1 MWLLQSLQISLMP
14 KTLLPWINTISK
26 LDDINL
32 TAKAKTNAEDMTKRF
47 QEKSKWYRM
56 EVNTEKSRVMINGE
70 NFNENGINQD
80 AKMNVNG
87 KELD

>member
-1 MWLLQSLQISLMP
+1 MSYIKLACYSLEFYVASSEPAVSLVP

-32 TAKAKTNAEDMTKRF
+32 TAKAKTNAEEVTKRF

-56 EVNTEKSRVMINGE
+56 EVNTEKAE
-70 NFNENGINQD
+70 
-80 AKMNVNG
+80 
-87 KELD
+87 